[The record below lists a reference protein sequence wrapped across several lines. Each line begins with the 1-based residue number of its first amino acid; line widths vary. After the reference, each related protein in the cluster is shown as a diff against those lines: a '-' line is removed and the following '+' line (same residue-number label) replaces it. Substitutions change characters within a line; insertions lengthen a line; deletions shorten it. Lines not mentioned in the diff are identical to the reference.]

1 MHPDDSRKP
10 IQVNEPSENGNA
22 LSKCRLD
29 IPVELRPFLNSA
41 IARIGYLFPPAR
53 IDARDEYLEIGLPE
67 HLNFDDFRQQLFYA
81 IYREKIREE
90 GKDSRQ
96 ALNVAVFGQ

>member
-10 IQVNEPSENGNA
+10 IQVNEPSENHNT
-22 LSKCRLD
+22 LSKFRLD
-29 IPVELRPFLNSA
+29 IPVELTAFLNSA
-41 IARIGYLFPPAR
+41 VARIGYLFPTAR
-53 IDARDEYLEIGLPE
+53 IDARDGYLEIGLPE
-67 HLNFDDFRQQLFYA
+67 NLDFDDFRQQLFYS

-90 GKDSRQ
+90 GKDSRH